1 MKIPPDILEIFM
13 KLVRINVETSIEAED
28 AVSYLFMEMGS
39 GGVQAEDVKYSAGKV
54 IVSAYFPVDDK
65 VGERVFELRRSL
77 DKLKGVIPGAEKSK
91 ISLENIDDVD
101 WSESWMTYFKPMP
114 VGERIVIYP
123 SWEEVRD
130 FPNRDV
136 HIQIDPGMAFGTG
149 KHATTILSLELLE
162 KAIEGNDEVADIGT
176 GTGILSIASVKLGAS
191 KVIASDIDPNSV
203 EIAKENAQKNG
214 VGDQIK
220 VLCGDLV
227 TAVTG
232 KYDVLV
238 SNIHTKILLNMFPH
252 ARDYLKA
259 NGRIILSGILDKEAS
274 EIESELKKR
283 AFDIIETPQLDEW
296 VAFLARA
303 PEEEDI

>member
-1 MKIPPDILEIFM
+1 M

-28 AVSYLFMEMGS
+28 AVSFLLMEMGS
-39 GGVQAEDVKYSAGKV
+39 GGVQAEDVNSSTGKV
-54 IVSAYFPVDDK
+54 IVSAYFPVDDRA
-65 VGERVFELRRSL
+65 GERVFELSRSL
-77 DKLKGVIPGAEKSK
+77 DKLKEVIPSAGKSK

-101 WSESWMTYFKPMP
+101 WSESWKSYFKPMP
-114 VGERIVIYP
+114 VGDRIVIYP
-123 SWEEVRD
+123 SWEDLAD
-130 FPNRDV
+130 FPDRDV

-162 KAIEGNDEVADIGT
+162 KAIKADDEVADIGT

-191 KVIASDIDPNSV
+191 KVIAVDIDPKSV
-203 EIAKENAQKNG
+203 EIAGENAQKND
-214 VGDQIK
+214 VGDKIK

-227 TAVTG
+227 TAVSG

-238 SNIHTKILLNMFPH
+238 SNIHTKILLNMLPH
-252 ARDYLKA
+252 ARNYLKA

-274 EIESELKKR
+274 EIENELKIR

-296 VAFLARA
+296 VAFLAKA
-303 PEEEDI
+303 PEGEDI